1 MENEVSPSQ
10 ILLEISR
17 GYSVFEINE
26 QTYFFRHFSIE
37 EMLTLDEFERDEA
50 KRAEKM
56 GLKSEGELLKN
67 AMKYG
72 AWTQKEEDKIKS
84 LDWTINNSYK
94 ILEKFSDPVTRRSF
108 ENQIK
113 DQEDELKILKNKKS
127 KISSY
132 SAEALAQ
139 QKKLSKMI
147 LNSLFYDKEFTKIVK
162 NKDVEVLGA
171 LVFSKFSELA
181 NKENVLKGCY
191 LTYFFEVFMATSN
204 CLDLFK
210 TDFMNLTI
218 FQKGL
223 SSYSRALMNKI
234 QNTSIPEKIYGDPVK
249 MFDYKEPKNE
259 EKENTSHGLDDL
271 KRRMSSR
278 GGELKAED
286 FLG

>member
-94 ILEKFSDPVTRRSF
+94 ILEKFSDPVTKRSF

-113 DQEDELKILKNKKS
+113 DQEDELKILKNKRGF
-127 KISSY
+127 SSTK
-132 SAEALAQ
+132 ETIKNDIQLF
-139 QKKLSKMI
+139 I
-147 LNSLFYDKEFTKIVK
+147 L
-162 NKDVEVLGA
+162 
-171 LVFSKFSELA
+171 
-181 NKENVLKGCY
+181 
-191 LTYFFEVFMATSN
+191 
-204 CLDLFK
+204 
-210 TDFMNLTI
+210 
-218 FQKGL
+218 
-223 SSYSRALMNKI
+223 R
-234 QNTSIPEKIYGDPVK
+234 
-249 MFDYKEPKNE
+249 
-259 EKENTSHGLDDL
+259 
-271 KRRMSSR
+271 
-278 GGELKAED
+278 
-286 FLG
+286 